1 MAKEGRARVR
11 AGYGPD
17 RLYPWEVQKGLATR
31 FAGHWIEYYGELP
44 STNQRARELAAAN
57 PPEGLVI
64 LAEKQTAGRGRLGRS
79 WFSPAGTGIWMT
91 VLLKPPVFPMGELPK
106 MTLLAAAAVAK
117 AIAAQVK
124 LAPLIKWPNDLYLE
138 NRKIAGVLTE
148 TAGKAGAPWEYVL
161 LGIGI
166 NVNQVSTDFPGV
178 LREKAGSLRMSLG
191 VPVDRIALLRRCLTA
206 LEVEYLYAC
215 DKGFT
220 RALDYCRQNS
230 FILGRRVEVR
240 DGKRCYRGKAVA
252 IRDDGNLE
260 LLLDEGGETKGIA
273 AGEVNCLSPVGEEVA
288 P

>member
-1 MAKEGRARVR
+1 MGDQLGGKIDGQGRAHGCVRVW
-11 AGYGPD
+11 AGPALSPGGP
-17 RLYPWEVQKGLATR
+17 EGLATR

-91 VLLKPPVFPMGELPK
+91 ILLKPPVFPMGELPK

-148 TAGKAGAPWEYVL
+148 TAGKAGAL
-161 LGIGI
+161 GIRALGIGSMLI
-166 NVNQVSTDFPGV
+166 KFLPIFRRSREGRLPDEPG
-178 LREKAGSLRMSLG
+178 RAGG
-191 VPVDRIALLRRCLTA
+191 
-206 LEVEYLYAC
+206 
-215 DKGFT
+215 
-220 RALDYCRQNS
+220 
-230 FILGRRVEVR
+230 
-240 DGKRCYRGKAVA
+240 
-252 IRDDGNLE
+252 
-260 LLLDEGGETKGIA
+260 
-273 AGEVNCLSPVGEEVA
+273 
-288 P
+288 